1 MRTFDELLESY
12 SPDVQELA
20 RSARKFVLSQLRGA
34 QETVDASGPYI
45 GYGFAGGYKGQ
56 ACSLILSKGGVKL
69 GIVGG
74 AFFDDPHRLLQATQ
88 PQVAALLAAA
98 LHPADQRGQRGRVDK
113 MNLGQ
118 AHHDQCTWAVVK
130 RRSDHGRDMG
140 VETAGNGN
148 YADRACRMDL

>member
-74 AFFDDPHRLLQATQ
+74 AFFDDPHRLLQGSGT
-88 PQVAALLAAA
+88 VHRHIVLKT
-98 LHPADQRGQRGRVDK
+98 PADLKRSG
-113 MNLGQ
+113 
-118 AHHDQCTWAVVK
+118 VK
-130 RRSDHGRDMG
+130 DL
-140 VETAGNGN
+140 VKAAG
-148 YADRACRMDL
+148 RACRERLS